1 MAQSSTLDTS
11 GLHRGEKSGK
21 NGTAAAGRSADT
33 TARRDTGSRP
43 PASADIHPGVGFRI
57 KRDFLRPN
65 YDVAR
70 MFQDFPVPDISDH
83 LNRLYAVDS
92 SIKCLSGTGR
102 RLVGP
107 ACTVKVYPGDNLM
120 VHKVLDIAQPGD
132 VVVID
137 ARGSTTNAVL
147 GDTVSMKAMHRGIAG
162 FIVDGYVRDLAAVR
176 ELDYPVYARGDMP
189 IGPLHRGPGEVNYP
203 VCCGGVVVSPGDV
216 LIADSGGIVVLPR
229 ACIEDL
235 CAQLRQYKARLSGY
249 LEKVRKGE
257 FSNAWVDQLLEE
269 TRCEIAD

>member
-1 MAQSSTLDTS
+1 MAQSTIVDTS
-11 GLHRGEKSGK
+11 ALGRDEKSGK
-21 NGTAAAGRSADT
+21 NGKTLIGRSAGASSRAD
-33 TARRDTGSRP
+33 AGSRP

-57 KRDFLRPN
+57 KRHFLRPN
-65 YDVAR
+65 FDVAR

-92 SIKCLSGTGR
+92 SIRCLSGTNR

-189 IGPLHRGPGEVNYP
+189 VGPLHRGPGEVNYP

-216 LIADSGGIVVLPR
+216 LIADAGGIVVLPR

-235 CAQLRQYKARLSGY
+235 CAELRQYKERLSGY
-249 LEKVRKGE
+249 LDKVRKGQ

-269 TRCEIAD
+269 TRCEIRD